1 MIRIEN
7 LSKIYNNE
15 KIFEDFSLTIEHGE
29 RIVFFAKSGSGKTT
43 LLRMIAG
50 LEACDA
56 GRILLDDVLLTE
68 EKKIIV
74 SPEQRGIG
82 MVFQDLAL
90 WPHLRVGENITLALK
105 VKGMKAKERQQA
117 LEMMLQKV
125 GLEGFADKKVY
136 ELSGGEQ
143 QRVALARTLIVKPKI
158 ILMDE
163 PLSSL
168 DRELALMLRAE
179 ILRLQQEY
187 GFTLLYVTH
196 NKEEAEF
203 LATRIIEFKG
213 REK

>member
-15 KIFEDFSLTIEHGE
+15 KIFENFSLIIERGE
-29 RIVFFAKSGSGKTT
+29 RIVLFAKSGSGKTT

-50 LEACDA
+50 LEACAA

-74 SPEQRGIG
+74 PPEQRGIG

-105 VKGMKAKERQQA
+105 VKGMRAKERQLA

-179 ILRLQQEY
+179 ILQLQQEY

-203 LATRIIEFKG
+203 LATRIIELKG

>member
-15 KIFEDFSLTIEHGE
+15 KIFENFSLIIERGE
-29 RIVFFAKSGSGKTT
+29 RIVLFAKSGSGKTT

-56 GRILLDDVLLTE
+56 GRILLDDVLLTK
-68 EKKIIV
+68 EKNIIV
-74 SPEQRGIG
+74 PPEQRGVG

-105 VKGMKAKERQQA
+105 VKGVRAKERQQA